1 MVHLIALDLGEIK
14 TMSKFRKRRIHR
26 CECKTCNDHPYGAVA
41 QQHQAINRVLATLDE
56 QNRRRFVGLLAI
68 QQGDRGIAP
77 LARITGLSRNT
88 IARGKRE
95 VEHPTHQRRRR
106 LRAPGA
112 GRPLTEK
119 NSRAFWPP
127 SMNS

>member
-1 MVHLIALDLGEIK
+1 
-14 TMSKFRKRRIHR
+14 MSKLRKRCIHH
-26 CECKTCNDHPYGAVA
+26 CECKMCRDHPYGSVA

-56 QNRRRFVGLLAI
+56 QNRRRFVGLLAL
-68 QQGDRGIAP
+68 QQGDRSMAP

-95 VEHPTHQRRRR
+95 VEHPTHKRRRR
-106 LRAPGA
+106 IRTPGA

-119 NSRAFWPP
+119 NSRAFWRP